1 MQLQILMHNTIF
13 HYHIPF
19 LHIHHISVEAVDAA
33 DERLEQVYKKANEMY
48 EAGKLS
54 EAYHHLLVYFML
66 DQEAHLRNTQMR
78 TILYQSYGRALD
90 YCGILIPHEAL
101 QKASPLSRE
110 LQAGYIDVTNRVER
124 ASNSLAYS
132 LLNRIND
139 DLRDMEAQNPT
150 LAQRRAEGIKDREE
164 LVGAINE
171 LAKAGRVNLDNEYVQ
186 ALMDKTDELLE
197 DAHATIAD
205 LQSIISN
212 LKNTQKLITF
222 SELDVLSMIHQL
234 TDAYNTTLIAQHILM
249 PAVKANVLTLMAIEN
264 DPKHDE
270 YAQKLNALREKL
282 DSVVRLTEKGMY
294 IQIDSQET
302 DKPIELYLR
311 FGKKNDEHSLRGLHE
326 LLQGTEQMQ
335 VNFKSAAARGGL
347 RLGRSCGIAAETTL
361 KGRTE
366 TRMFDTKSGIITRQA
381 SADGIQI
388 VGSIQAGPMTC
399 TANLGTLDREAMQ
412 QLLAYNGQVIG
423 SKGKIKQDEDRKEA
437 IKEAGHKAYEK
448 GLEVGEKFIKGEEL
462 PKFVPAD
469 IIGNLISVQGTIA
482 YTSRAREKQMPVIDL
497 KLKLSDLWDKNLA
510 AVLKTIPD
518 HGGYIADLF
527 KKDEINSVARI
538 AQGVVNFK
546 HANLSDLTQ
555 TIQSEL
561 EKLGHI
567 DPCVVFEEVMR
578 IVEHDEMVQ
587 YQLRGHP
594 LLPEHLREGWDKF
607 VTDAYNAKAV
617 IAQAMQTDP
626 ENTVLTQQKYDMA
639 ALINNIGTAID
650 MVEETWGRDAQE
662 VLGYLYG
669 GWGSDGI
676 DIAPILEVARDNL
689 HSEVLGEVLEKLEQ
703 FRDRVDDPFAYPNQE
718 EIKAL
723 FEKTPILSNTNNQ
736 NLEAE
741 NGLLDTQDQD
751 EELVQGIA

>member
-1 MQLQILMHNTIF
+1 MSEQSRPRERSDFEKAIQQYI
-13 HYHIPF
+13 
-19 LHIHHISVEAVDAA
+19 EAVDAA

-90 YCGILIPHEAL
+90 YCGILTPHEAL

-139 DLRDMEAQNPT
+139 DLRDIEAQNPT

-186 ALMDKTDELLE
+186 ALMDKTDDLLE
-197 DAHATIAD
+197 DAHATITTM
-205 LQSIISN
+205 QSIISD
-212 LKNTQKLITF
+212 LKNTQKLITL
-222 SELDVLSMIHQL
+222 SELDVLSMMHQL

-270 YAQKLNALREKL
+270 YAQKLNELREKL

-294 IQIDSQET
+294 VQIDSQET

-311 FGKKNDEHSLRGLHE
+311 FGKKNDEHSLQGLEE
-326 LLQGTEQMQ
+326 LMQGTQQ
-335 VNFKSAAARGGL
+335 IKLDHNSAGMRG
-347 RLGRSCGIAAETTL
+347 RLKIGRKYGITAETTF

-381 SADGIQI
+381 SAKGVQ
-388 VGSIQAGPMTC
+388 SLLTLEAGPMLISVKGG
-399 TANLGTLDREAMQ
+399 ALDREAMQ
-412 QLLAYNGQVIG
+412 KILAYNGQVVD
-423 SKGKIKQDEDRKEA
+423 SKGKMKQDEDRKEA

-448 GLEVGEKFIKGEEL
+448 GLEEGEKFLKGEEL
-462 PKFVPAD
+462 SKFVPAD
-469 IIGNLISVQGTIA
+469 IVGNLIGVQGTIA

-497 KLKLSDLWDKNLA
+497 KLKLSDLWSESPTA
-510 AVLKTIPD
+510 WLKPIPENVG
-518 HGGYIADLF
+518 HIVDLF
-527 KKDEINSVARI
+527 KKDEINPVARI
-538 AQGVVNFK
+538 AQSVVNLE
-546 HANLSDLTQ
+546 HANLSDLTK

-561 EKLGHI
+561 DKLGHI
-567 DPCVVFEEVMR
+567 DPCVIFEEVMH
-578 IVEHDEMVQ
+578 IVERDEMAQ
-587 YQLRGHP
+587 YQLRGHH
-594 LLPEHLREGWDKF
+594 LLPEHLHEGWNKF
-607 VTDAYNAKAV
+607 VTDAYNAKAA
-617 IAQAMQTDP
+617 IAQAMQADP
-626 ENTVLTQQKYDMA
+626 ENTVLTQQNYDMA

-723 FEKTPILSNTNNQ
+723 FEEGQ
-736 NLEAE
+736 
-741 NGLLDTQDQD
+741 GQGQGQDLDDQTV
-751 EELVQGIA
+751 VQGIA